1 MKYVMTILCSF
12 AFAIAGICL
21 AIQDN
26 SSSPGYN
33 QNAIHAST
41 LQQYGMPKLPLDLQL
56 DLKNKYSKTDTV
68 YLPTDTVF
76 VTKTRWVKPK
86 VRRAH
91 TLESASIDRQELRS
105 PASEPDIIVKNK
117 VCGDREEY
125 APDTIGPPKESI
137 ILVVD
142 GEEVYKR

>member
-1 MKYVMTILCSF
+1 MTVLCSF

-21 AIQDN
+21 AVQSD
-26 SSSPGYN
+26 SSGSGYN

-41 LQQYGMPKLPLDLQL
+41 VTIPKLPQLPLDLQL
-56 DLKNKYSKTDTV
+56 DLEKKYVKHDTV
-68 YLPTDTVF
+68 YVPESIVLV
-76 VTKTRWVKPK
+76 KEKSRVKPK
-86 VRRAH
+86 VRSAH
-91 TLESASIDRQELRS
+91 TRKSASIRQNLRN
-105 PASEPDIIVKNK
+105 PAVEPDPIVKNK

-125 APDTIGPPKESI
+125 SPDTIGPPKESI

>member
-1 MKYVMTILCSF
+1 MKFVMTVLCSF

-21 AIQDN
+21 AIQSN
-26 SSSPGYN
+26 SSGSGYN

-41 LQQYGMPKLPLDLQL
+41 VTIPKLPQLPLDLQL
-56 DLKNKYSKTDTV
+56 DMEKKYSKTDTV
-68 YLPTDTVF
+68 YLPTDTVY

-86 VRRAH
+86 VRSAH
-91 TLESASIDRQELRS
+91 TRESASIRQNLRN
-105 PASEPDIIVKNK
+105 PAVEPDPIVKNK

-125 APDTIGPPKESI
+125 SPDTIGPPKESI

>member
-1 MKYVMTILCSF
+1 MTVLCSF

-21 AIQDN
+21 AIQSN
-26 SSSPGYN
+26 SSGSGYN

-41 LQQYGMPKLPLDLQL
+41 VTIPKLPQLPLDLQL
-56 DLKNKYSKTDTV
+56 DLEKKYVKYDTV
-68 YLPTDTVF
+68 YVPESIVLV
-76 VTKTRWVKPK
+76 KEKSRAKPK
-86 VRRAH
+86 VRSAH
-91 TLESASIDRQELRS
+91 TRKSASIRQNLRN
-105 PASEPDIIVKNK
+105 PAVEPDPIVKNK

-125 APDTIGPPKESI
+125 SPDTIGPPKESI

>member
-1 MKYVMTILCSF
+1 MTVLCSF

-41 LQQYGMPKLPLDLQL
+41 VPQYGTPKLPLDLQL

-68 YLPTDTVF
+68 YLPSDTVF
-76 VTKTRWVKPK
+76 VEKQQKVKPK

-91 TLESASIDRQELRS
+91 TLKSASKCRQRLRS
-105 PASEPDIIVKNK
+105 PACEPDTIVKKK

-125 APDTIGPPKESI
+125 TPDTIGPSKGSI

>member
-1 MKYVMTILCSF
+1 MKFVMTVLCSF

-21 AIQDN
+21 AIQSN

-41 LQQYGMPKLPLDLQL
+41 LPNFGKPTLPLDLQL
-56 DLKNKYSKTDTV
+56 DIEKKYSKTDTV
-68 YLPTDTVF
+68 YIAVDTVS
-76 VTKTRWVKPK
+76 VTAKPQHNK
-86 VRRAH
+86 SRRAH
-91 TLESASIDRQELRS
+91 TLKSTSIRRQKLRS
-105 PASEPDIIVKNK
+105 PALDPDTIVKNK

-125 APDTIGPPKESI
+125 TPDTIGLPKSSI

>member
-1 MKYVMTILCSF
+1 MTVLCSF

-21 AIQDN
+21 AIQSN

-33 QNAIHAST
+33 QNAIHAAT
-41 LQQYGMPKLPLDLQL
+41 LPKIGKPTLPLDLQL

-68 YLPTDTVF
+68 YLPSDTVF
-76 VTKTRWVKPK
+76 VIKQQKAKPK

-91 TLESASIDRQELRS
+91 TLKSASMRNQKLRS
-105 PASEPDIIVKNK
+105 PALEPDSIVKNK

-125 APDTIGPPKESI
+125 TPDTIGPSKGSI

>member
-1 MKYVMTILCSF
+1 M
-12 AFAIAGICL
+12 
-21 AIQDN
+21 
-26 SSSPGYN
+26 
-33 QNAIHAST
+33 
-41 LQQYGMPKLPLDLQL
+41 
-56 DLKNKYSKTDTV
+56 

-86 VRRAH
+86 VRSAH
-91 TLESASIDRQELRS
+91 TRESASIRQNLRN
-105 PASEPDIIVKNK
+105 PAVEPDPIVKNK

-125 APDTIGPPKESI
+125 SPDTIGPPKESI

>member
-1 MKYVMTILCSF
+1 MTVLCSF

-21 AIQDN
+21 AIQSN
-26 SSSPGYN
+26 SSDSGYN

-41 LQQYGMPKLPLDLQL
+41 VTIPKLPQLPLDLQL
-56 DLKNKYSKTDTV
+56 DMEKKYSKTDTV
-68 YLPTDTVF
+68 YLPSDTVF
-76 VTKTRWVKPK
+76 VTKQQKVKPK

-91 TLESASIDRQELRS
+91 TLKSASIRQNLRN
-105 PASEPDIIVKNK
+105 PAVEPDLIVKNK

-125 APDTIGPPKESI
+125 TPDTIGLPKSSI

>member
-1 MKYVMTILCSF
+1 MTVLCSF

-26 SSSPGYN
+26 SSGSGYN

-41 LQQYGMPKLPLDLQL
+41 VTIPKLPQLPLDLQL
-56 DLKNKYSKTDTV
+56 DMEKKYSKTDTV
-68 YLPTDTVF
+68 YLPADTVY
-76 VTKTRWVKPK
+76 VPKIRWVKPK
-86 VRRAH
+86 VRSAH
-91 TLESASIDRQELRS
+91 TRESASIRQNLRN
-105 PASEPDIIVKNK
+105 PAVEPDPIVKNK

-125 APDTIGPPKESI
+125 SPDTIGPPKESI
-137 ILVVD
+137 ILVVG

>member
-1 MKYVMTILCSF
+1 MTVLCSF

-21 AIQDN
+21 AIQSN
-26 SSSPGYN
+26 SSGSGYN

-41 LQQYGMPKLPLDLQL
+41 VTIPKLPQLPLDLQL
-56 DLKNKYSKTDTV
+56 DMEKKYSKTDTV
-68 YLPTDTVF
+68 YLPTDTVY
-76 VTKTRWVKPK
+76 VPKIRWVKPK
-86 VRRAH
+86 VRSAH
-91 TLESASIDRQELRS
+91 TRESASIRQNLRN
-105 PASEPDIIVKNK
+105 PAVEPDSIVKNK

-125 APDTIGPPKESI
+125 SPDTIGPPKESI